1 MTTNS
6 RKQPPLV
13 SARQAPSR
21 YSVPNLDRALS
32 ILETLSAA
40 PAGLT
45 LSELAS
51 ALEIPTNSVFR
62 ISRTLEERGYLERTE
77 ATKKFQLTQKLL
89 RLSCAP
95 AAGERSL
102 TESALETMRGLR
114 DQTLETV
121 LLGTI
126 SGTEGIVLEQVPGRH
141 PFRFCVDVGV
151 RFELHTAAPGK
162 AMLAAMPAAEARALM
177 DQMPFTR
184 FNPRTITERAA
195 FEAELERTRER
206 GFGVDE
212 GEEREGAHC
221 IGSVVLD
228 RQGAPA
234 GAVWLTGPSS
244 RIPASRFASL
254 GLLLRDA
261 ARLISTKLGYFP
273 N

>member
-6 RKQPPLV
+6 RKQASLV

-32 ILETLSAA
+32 ILETLSVA

-45 LSELAS
+45 LSELA
-51 ALEIPTNSVFR
+51 AILEIPTNSVFR

-102 TESALETMRGLR
+102 TESALETMRALR

-162 AMLAAMPAAEARALM
+162 AMLAAMPAAEAGALM

-221 IGSVVLD
+221 IGGVILD

-234 GAVWLTGPSS
+234 GAIWLTGPSS
-244 RIPASRFASL
+244 RIPASRFASV

-261 ARLISTKLGYFP
+261 ARLISSKLGYFP

>member
-1 MTTNS
+1 MPTAHLKRT
-6 RKQPPLV
+6 PLSPV
-13 SARQAPSR
+13 RQAPSK

-45 LSELAS
+45 LSELA
-51 ALEIPTNSVFR
+51 AVLEIPANSAFR
-62 ISRTLEERGYLERTE
+62 ISRTLEDRGYLERND

-102 TESALETMRGLR
+102 TESALETMRSLR

-126 SGTEGIVLEQVPGRH
+126 SGTEGIVLEQVQGRH
-141 PFRFCVDVGV
+141 PFRFCVEVGV

-162 AMLAAMPAAEARALM
+162 AMLAALPGAEADVLLNR
-177 DQMPFTR
+177 MPFTR
-184 FNPRTITERAA
+184 FNARTITNRAA
-195 FEAELERTRER
+195 FAAELQRTRER

-221 IGSVVLD
+221 VGSVILD

-234 GAVWLTGPSS
+234 GAIWITGPSS
-244 RIPASRFASL
+244 RLPASNFDAI
-254 GLLLRDA
+254 GLLLRNA
-261 ARLISTKLGYFP
+261 GRLISSKLGYFS

>member
-6 RKQPPLV
+6 GKQAALLH
-13 SARQAPSR
+13 AKKAPSR

-40 PAGLT
+40 PSGLT
-45 LSELAS
+45 LSEIAAVLK
-51 ALEIPTNSVFR
+51 IPTNSVFR
-62 ISRTLEERGYLERTE
+62 ISRTLEERGYLERSE

-102 TESALETMRGLR
+102 TESALETMRILR
-114 DQTLETV
+114 DKTLETV

-126 SGTEGIVLEQVPGRH
+126 SGAEGIVLEQVPGRH

-162 AMLAAMPAAEARALM
+162 AMLAAMPTAEATALM
-177 DQMPFTR
+177 NQMPFTR
-184 FNPRTITERAA
+184 FNDRTITSRTA
-195 FEAELERTRER
+195 FEAELDRTRQR

-221 IGSVVLD
+221 IGGVILD

-234 GAVWLTGPSS
+234 GAIWITGPSS
-244 RIPASRFASL
+244 RLPASKFEEV

-261 ARLISTKLGYFP
+261 ARQISSKLGYFP

>member
-6 RKQPPLV
+6 RKEPPLLT
-13 SARQAPSR
+13 ARQPLSR

-40 PAGLT
+40 PTGLT
-45 LSELAS
+45 LSELAA

-62 ISRTLEERGYLERTE
+62 ISRTLEERGYLERNET
-77 ATKKFQLTQKLL
+77 TKKFQLTQKLL

-102 TESALETMRGLR
+102 TESALETMRSLR

-126 SGTEGIVLEQVPGRH
+126 SGAEGIVIEQVPGRH
-141 PFRFCVDVGV
+141 LFRFCVDVGV

-162 AMLAAMPAAEARALM
+162 AMLAAMPAGEAEALM

-184 FNPRTITERAA
+184 FNPRTITERTA
-195 FEAELERTRER
+195 FEAELECTRVR

-221 IGSVVLD
+221 VGSVILD
-228 RQGAPA
+228 RQGWPV
-234 GAVWLTGPSS
+234 GAIWLTGPSS
-244 RIPASRFASL
+244 RLPASRFASVGAL
-254 GLLLRDA
+254 VREA
-261 ARLISTKLGYFP
+261 ARSISNKLGYFA

>member
-1 MTTNS
+1 MTTNGS
-6 RKQPPLV
+6 QQPGLLHARK
-13 SARQAPSR
+13 APSR

-40 PAGLT
+40 PGGLT
-45 LSELAS
+45 LSEIA
-51 ALEIPTNSVFR
+51 AVLEIPTNSVFR
-62 ISRTLEERGYLERTE
+62 ISRTLEERGYLERSE
-77 ATKKFQLTQKLL
+77 SSKKFQLTQKLL

-102 TESALETMRGLR
+102 TESALETMRSLR

-126 SGTEGIVLEQVPGRH
+126 SGSEGIVLEQVPGRH

-162 AMLAAMPAAEARALM
+162 AMLAAMPAAEAATLM
-177 DQMPFTR
+177 NQMPFTR
-184 FNPRTITERAA
+184 FNERTITSRAM
-195 FEAELERTRER
+195 FEAELDRTRQR

-221 IGSVVLD
+221 IGGVILD

-234 GAVWLTGPSS
+234 GAIWITGPSS
-244 RIPASRFASL
+244 RLPSSRFEEV
-254 GLLLRDA
+254 GLLVREA
-261 ARLISTKLGYFP
+261 ARLVSSKLGYFP

>member
-1 MTTNS
+1 MTTNRRS
-6 RKQPPLV
+6 PAPLL
-13 SARQAPSR
+13 AERQVPSK

-32 ILETLSAA
+32 ILEILSVA

-45 LSELAS
+45 LSEIA
-51 ALEIPTNSVFR
+51 ATLEIPTNSVFR
-62 ISRTLEERGYLERTE
+62 ISRTLEERGYLERNE
-77 ATKKFQLTQKLL
+77 ATKKFLLTQKLL

-114 DQTLETV
+114 DRTLETV

-126 SGTEGIVLEQVPGRH
+126 SGAEGIVLEQVPGRH

-162 AMLAAMPAAEARALM
+162 AMLAALPPAEACALM
-177 DQMPFTR
+177 DRMPFTR
-184 FNPRTITERAA
+184 FNARTITKRSA
-195 FEAELERTRER
+195 FEAELRLTQAR

-221 IGSVVLD
+221 VGSVIFD

-234 GAVWLTGPSS
+234 GGIWITGPSS
-244 RIPASRFASL
+244 RLPASNFDSV
-254 GLLLRDA
+254 GLLVRDA
-261 ARLISTKLGYFP
+261 ALAVSKKLGYFQ